1 MKILTTT
8 TDYEALHRLAEQDE
22 RIKPLLPHI
31 AANTLKVSELKSA
44 LKGSDKETY
53 ETFFNA
59 LSGGKGLMEAYH
71 LYNLAEA
78 DIPQISASLFWKILE
93 TQAFREEV
101 VEFIM
106 AHPNPSEEDTITRL
120 TINVMLTSSP
130 ISDKRLWF
138 HPDQAT
144 RVTSVCHWD
153 KDILEVAYH
162 TVPVSDVNTR
172 YRILAN
178 LRDVGSP
185 LVGEA
190 PDTDPKIQP
199 IIDNYKQ
206 NLAKGLY
213 DKKTSA

>member
-1 MKILTTT
+1 MKVITTT
-8 TDYEALHRLAEQDE
+8 TDYETLHRLAEQDE
-22 RIKPLLPHI
+22 RIKPLLPKR
-31 AANTLKVSELKSA
+31 AANTLTASELNSA
-44 LKGSDKETY
+44 LKGSDNETY
-53 ETFFNA
+53 ETFFNS
-59 LSGGKGLMEAYH
+59 LSGGKGLMEAYR

-78 DIPQISASLFWKILE
+78 DIPQTSASLLWKIME
-93 TQAFREEV
+93 TQAFRDEV

-106 AHPNPSEEDTITRL
+106 AHPDPSQEDTITQL
-120 TINVMLTSSP
+120 TINVMLMSSP
-130 ISDKRLWF
+130 ISDQRLWF

-153 KDILEVAYH
+153 KDTLEVAYQ
-162 TVPVSDVNTR
+162 TVPVSDVLAR
-172 YRILAN
+172 FRILAN

-213 DKKTSA
+213 DKKTPI

>member
-1 MKILTTT
+1 MKVITST
-8 TDYEALHRLAEQDE
+8 TDYETLHRLSEANEG
-22 RIKPLLPHI
+22 IKKLLPQI
-31 AANTLKVSELKSA
+31 TANTLTVSELKSA
-44 LKGSDKETY
+44 LKGADKETY

-59 LSGGKGLMEAYH
+59 LSGGKGLMEAYR
-71 LYNLAEA
+71 LYNLVES

-130 ISDKRLWF
+130 ISDQRLWF
-138 HPDQAT
+138 HPDEAI

-153 KDILEVAYH
+153 KDILTEAYH

-172 YRILAN
+172 FRILAN

-190 PDTDPKIQP
+190 PDTAPKILP

-213 DKKTSA
+213 GKKTPA

>member
-1 MKILTTT
+1 MKVITST
-8 TDYEALHRLAEQDE
+8 TDYETLHRLSEANEG
-22 RIKPLLPHI
+22 IKKLLPQI
-31 AANTLKVSELKSA
+31 TANTLTVSELKSA
-44 LKGSDKETY
+44 LKGADKETY

-59 LSGGKGLMEAYH
+59 LSGGKGLMEAYR
-71 LYNLAEA
+71 LYNLVES

-93 TQAFREEV
+93 TTAFREEV

-106 AHPNPSEEDTITRL
+106 AHPNPSEEDVITRL
-120 TINVMLTSSP
+120 TINTMLTSSP
-130 ISDKRLWF
+130 ISDQRLWF

-153 KDILEVAYH
+153 KDILETAYH
-162 TVPVSDVNTR
+162 TVPVSDVLTR
-172 YRILAN
+172 FRILAN
-178 LRDVGSP
+178 LRDLGSP

-190 PDTDPKIQP
+190 PDTDPKILP

-213 DKKTSA
+213 DKKTPA

>member
-1 MKILTTT
+1 MKVITST
-8 TDYEALHRLAEQDE
+8 TDYETLHRLSEANEG
-22 RIKPLLPHI
+22 IKKLIPQI
-31 AANTLKVSELKSA
+31 TANTLTASELKST
-44 LKGSDKETY
+44 LKGADKETY
-53 ETFFNA
+53 EDFFNA
-59 LSGGKGLMEAYH
+59 LSGGKGLMEAYR
-71 LYNLAEA
+71 LYNLVES

-106 AHPNPSEEDTITRL
+106 AHPNPSEEDVITRL
-120 TINVMLTSSP
+120 TINAMLTSSP
-130 ISDKRLWF
+130 ISDQRLWF

-162 TVPVSDVNTR
+162 TVPVSDVLTR
-172 YRILAN
+172 FRILAN
-178 LRDVGSP
+178 LRDLGSP

-213 DKKTSA
+213 DKKTPA

>member
-1 MKILTTT
+1 MKVITST
-8 TDYEALHRLAEQDE
+8 TDYETLHRLAEANE
-22 RIKPLLPHI
+22 GIKKLLPQI
-31 AANTLKVSELKSA
+31 TANTLTVSELKST

-59 LSGGKGLMEAYH
+59 LSGGKGLMEAYR

-101 VEFIM
+101 VEFII
-106 AHPNPSEEDTITRL
+106 AHPNPSEEDVITRL
-120 TINVMLTSSP
+120 AINVMLTSSP
-130 ISDKRLWF
+130 ISDQRLWF

-153 KDILEVAYH
+153 KDVLEAAYH
-162 TVPVSDVNTR
+162 AVPVSDVSTR
-172 YRILAN
+172 FRILAN
-178 LRDVGSP
+178 LRDLGSP

-213 DKKTSA
+213 DKKTPA